1 MEPPHLKECMGT
13 RIFITGG
20 GTGGH
25 VYPGL
30 SVAEALLSA
39 DPQLDIHY
47 VGRTDGIE
55 ARLVQPTGFL
65 FHGIRASG
73 LRGMGWMSRL

>member
-1 MEPPHLKECMGT
+1 MGK

-30 SVAEALLSA
+30 SVAEALLA
-39 DPQLDIHY
+39 IDPELDIHY
-47 VGRTDGIE
+47 VGKDTGIE
-55 ARLVQPTGFL
+55 VRLVKPTGL
-65 FHGIRASG
+65 PFHGIRASG
-73 LRGMGWMSRL
+73 LRGMPVMAAAITVK